1 MRRKNYTE
9 FDTEFV
15 ILDKRGKNCTRFGL
29 GTPLSGGRPCC
40 GGRFGGHFG
49 RPLKWGVFGDYDGY
63 VPQATSAERFRF
75 GNVPLFDFC
84 RTTLSEPLCGSAK
97 SGIQK

>member
-15 ILDKRGKNCTRFGL
+15 ILDKRGKNYTRFGL
-29 GTPLSGGRPCC
+29 GAPLSGGRPCC

-49 RPLKWGVFGDYDGY
+49 RPPEMGGIWRLWIRFTLLVLWWYLDGTLP
-63 VPQATSAERFRF
+63 VP
-75 GNVPLFDFC
+75 
-84 RTTLSEPLCGSAK
+84 
-97 SGIQK
+97 